1 MHHTAAYWIEQ
12 LHLTPLPEEGGMYRE
27 NFRSADVLQP
37 AGLPA
42 RYTGPRSAMT
52 DIFYLLAGDMFSAFH
67 RLASDELWHFHTGD
81 TLLVHVIEPAGTY
94 TCHRM
99 GFQIDAGETL
109 RVTMPAG
116 CWFAAELAERKPD
129 RFALVS
135 CVVAPGFEF
144 ADFELGSRAALCAQ
158 FSAHREAVTRLTRS

>member
-42 RYTGPRSAMT
+42 RYTSPRSAMT
-52 DIFYLLAGDMFSAFH
+52 DIYYLLAGDMFSGFH

-81 TLLVHVIEPAGTY
+81 TLLVHVINTDGHYA
-94 TCHRM
+94 CHRL
-99 GFQIDAGETL
+99 GHAVDTGETL

-116 CWFAAELAERKPD
+116 CWFAAELADQAKD
-129 RFALVS
+129 QFALVS

-144 ADFELGSRAALCAQ
+144 ADFELGKRADLLTQ
-158 FSAHREAVTRLTRS
+158 YPEHRTLITRLTRK